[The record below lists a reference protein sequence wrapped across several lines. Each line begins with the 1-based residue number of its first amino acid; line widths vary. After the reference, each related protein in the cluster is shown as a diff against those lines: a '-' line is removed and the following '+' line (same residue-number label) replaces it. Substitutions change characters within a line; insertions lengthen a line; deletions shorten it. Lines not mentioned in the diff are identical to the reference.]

1 MAPLSTNVISHFMH
15 PAHQLNHLTTNTPY
29 LCDGCKLPGT
39 GSHFTCTTCSF
50 DLHDYCANCPTRL
63 TSSTIHQHPMS
74 LVVHKP
80 VSNQFTESCQTCSNP
95 IKGLAYHCKDCNLWM
110 HPLCVSTKLE
120 HNQDGTAPTG
130 LAAAGAAPS
139 GLAAGAQA
147 LGQQIGVNVASKVIV
162 DKVFKREQNE
172 GKGSH
177 ALGSNEVPP
186 GGLDTQLGDAP
197 VSIEV
202 PPVGLEVPPVGLD
215 TSGVGVDGTG
225 FFDGFVNFLMS
236 IVESSSA

>member
-1 MAPLSTNVISHFMH
+1 MP
-15 PAHQLNHLTTNTPY
+15 
-29 LCDGCKLPGT
+29 T
-39 GSHFTCTTCSF
+39 GS
-50 DLHDYCANCPTRL
+50 
-63 TSSTIHQHPMS
+63 
-74 LVVHKP
+74 V
-80 VSNQFTESCQTCSNP
+80 
-95 IKGLAYHCKDCNLWM
+95 
-110 HPLCVSTKLE
+110 
-120 HNQDGTAPTG
+120 APSG
-130 LAAAGAAPS
+130 LAASAAPS
-139 GLAAGAQA
+139 GLVAGAQA

-186 GGLDTQLGDAP
+186 GGLDTQLGEAP
-197 VSIEV
+197 VSIEVPPVGLEV

-225 FFDGFVNFLMS
+225 FLDGFMNFLMS